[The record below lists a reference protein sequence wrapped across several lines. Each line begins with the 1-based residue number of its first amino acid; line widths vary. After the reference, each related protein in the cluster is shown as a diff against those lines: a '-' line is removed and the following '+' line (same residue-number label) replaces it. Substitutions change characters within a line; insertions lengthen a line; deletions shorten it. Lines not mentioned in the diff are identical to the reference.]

1 MRLRELFTTTL
12 NELKM
17 APGSLK
23 KMSSSIKGFCGIE
36 FELFVPGIGTGED
49 PDNYEFDYS
58 DDPVCYS
65 ISDIAEFY
73 GNDEYGYNDD
83 NLPEIIKEMR
93 DNYHEYANE
102 VMVEEFTNEIED
114 LVREKIIDN
123 DWDEDEKFQEVYKEL
138 GYTDEEISACERWR
152 NGKET
157 DEDKNSWSGP
167 QFSQAKTEVEEM
179 LDEAV
184 ANSIRNVDRNYEDAR
199 EDWEQTAEWPDESD
213 FLRSVGIRT
222 MYDVMR
228 VDFDYNLSWPHRIYG
243 KGDGISITELAAEF
257 EKAIGRRTFGCEKGY
272 HGCEDQ
278 KGQDQYVI
286 EKDGSLIPE
295 EGFAGIEIVAPT
307 LPLSEMV
314 DEIKDVVKWAKE
326 YGCYTD
332 SHCGLHIN
340 ISIENMDMEQ
350 LDYIKLALFI
360 GDEYVL
366 REFNRLSSTYAKSSI
381 KQIKSRMEYSPNIT
395 FEVLSN
401 LQQNLASI
409 ASKLIY
415 AINNEKKVSLNARTN
430 HLEVRSPGGDWL
442 NEDISKL
449 ESMVHRF
456 IVALDIACDP
466 SKYKEE
472 YAKKFYK
479 LVNPGGDNKAA
490 DAFSRYNAGI
500 INIETLQKELYSKS
514 VHPRTSLGHKSKP
527 YDNVW
532 NVESLAGHEITVQA
546 DTAIAAVDV
555 ARKQLKL
562 NSVQYPNHTFTVTP
576 VVQGDMFSNVYP
588 DKLSPPPTEQ
598 PLPKQPETPERIP
611 VRDRIE
617 LARLANSQQNIF

>member
-1 MRLRELFTTTL
+1 MRLRELFATTL

-36 FELFVPGIGTGED
+36 FELFVPDVATGED
-49 PDNYEFDYS
+49 TDEYELDFS
-58 DDPVCYS
+58 NDPWCTS
-65 ISDIAEFY
+65 IDDIAEFY
-73 GNDEYGYNDD
+73 GNDEYGYNDTS
-83 NLPEIIKEMR
+83 EITEELREK
-93 DNYHEYANE
+93 YYEYMYEVMADEFANE
-102 VMVEEFTNEIED
+102 ADT
-114 LVREKIIDN
+114 LVREQIIEN
-123 DWDEDEKFQEVYKEL
+123 DWDEDEKFQEVYEEL
-138 GYTDEEISACERWR
+138 EYTEEEIAACERWR
-152 NGKET
+152 NGNTTE
-157 DEDKNSWSGP
+157 EDKHYSMHSKFNYV
-167 QFSQAKTEVEEM
+167 KTKVKEM

-184 ANSIRNVDRNYEDAR
+184 ADSIRNFDSNYEKAR
-199 EDWEQTAEWPDESD
+199 EYWEQNNMPSEYD
-213 FLRSVGIRT
+213 FLRFAGIRR
-222 MYDVMR
+222 MSDVMSNY
-228 VDFDYNLSWPHRIYG
+228 DLTWPHRIYG
-243 KGDGISITELAAEF
+243 NGDGISITELAAEF
-257 EKAIGRRTFGCEKGY
+257 EEAIGRKTFGCEKGY
-272 HGCEDQ
+272 HACEDQ
-278 KGQDQYVI
+278 KGKDQYVI
-286 EKDGSLIPE
+286 ENDGSLVPKK
-295 EGFAGIEIVAPT
+295 GFAGIEIVAPT

-314 DEIKDVVKWAKE
+314 DEIKDVVKWAND

-340 ISIENMDMEQ
+340 ISIEDMDMDQ

-409 ASKLIY
+409 ASKLIS
-415 AINNEKKVSLNARTN
+415 AKNNEKRVSLNALTT
-430 HLEVRSPGGDWL
+430 HLEVRSPGDDWL
-442 NEDISKL
+442 NEDIAKL

-514 VHPRTSLGHKSKP
+514 VQPRTPLGNKTKP

-532 NVESLAGHEITVQA
+532 NVASLAGHEITVQA
-546 DTAIAAVDV
+546 DTAIAAIDV

-562 NSVQYPNHTFTVTP
+562 NSVQYPNRSFTVTP
-576 VVQGDMFSNVYP
+576 VIQGDMFSNLHP
-588 DKLSPPPTEQ
+588 DKLSPQPKEQ

-617 LARLANSQQNIF
+617 LARLANSQQNIEI